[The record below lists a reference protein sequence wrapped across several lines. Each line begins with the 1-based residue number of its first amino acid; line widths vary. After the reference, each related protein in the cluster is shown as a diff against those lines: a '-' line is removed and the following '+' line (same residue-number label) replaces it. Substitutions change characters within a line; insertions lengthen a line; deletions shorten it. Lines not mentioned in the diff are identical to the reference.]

1 MIGIA
6 DTSPLNYLIRIGH
19 IDVLPQVYDRIV
31 IPPSVQAELN
41 HPQAPEMVSQWIA
54 QPAEWLVRVRTWRFS
69 KPDWDPL
76 NGRLFF
82 SS

>member
-1 MIGIA
+1 MIVIA

-19 IDVLPQVYDRIV
+19 IDVLPKVYDRIV

-54 QPAEWLVRVRTWRFS
+54 QPAAWLENTNPSTESGPRAPRSPIGAR
-69 KPDWDPL
+69 
-76 NGRLFF
+76 
-82 SS
+82 